1 MPHILLV
8 EDEMA
13 LGLIVQESLQSR
25 GFQVRYAADG
35 QQGLAL
41 FRAQCPDLVVAD
53 VMMPQLD
60 GFALA
65 QHIRRD
71 NATVPILF
79 LTART
84 QPADVVRGF
93 AVGGQDYLK
102 KPFSM
107 EELIVRIHARLLPV
121 VASTTRPGEVA
132 LGLYQFDTV
141 RQQLCWQGQTR
152 GLTHRE
158 AALLHRLYEQRNQV
172 LSRAAIL
179 RELWGDDSF
188 FNGRSLDVFIS
199 RLRRYLQDDPRIQFV
214 NVRGIGYKLVL

>member
-1 MPHILLV
+1 
-8 EDEMA
+8 
-13 LGLIVQESLQSR
+13 
-25 GFQVRYAADG
+25 
-35 QQGLAL
+35 
-41 FRAQCPDLVVAD
+41 
-53 VMMPQLD
+53 MPQLD
-60 GFALA
+60 GFTLA

-84 QPADVVRGF
+84 QLADVVRGF
-93 AVGGQDYLK
+93 AVGGQHYLK

-107 EELIVRIHARLLPV
+107 EELIVRIHARLLP
-121 VASTTRPGEVA
+121 AAAPATRPSEVV

-158 AALLHRLYEQRNQV
+158 AALLQRFYEQRNQV
-172 LSRAAIL
+172 LSRSAIL
-179 RELWGDDSF
+179 QELWGDDSF

-199 RLRRYLQDDPRIQFV
+199 RLRRYLQDDPRIQLV